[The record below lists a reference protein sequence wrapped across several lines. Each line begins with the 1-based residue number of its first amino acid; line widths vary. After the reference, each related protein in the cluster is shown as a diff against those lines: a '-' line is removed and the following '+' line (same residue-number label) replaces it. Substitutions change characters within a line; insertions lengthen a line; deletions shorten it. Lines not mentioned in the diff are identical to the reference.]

1 MAFPQ
6 SPPRRPGDQIH
17 GPQTESTKMRNG
29 QLIVDARDDPGPRP
43 AGDTADTTIDH
54 AHATADMAT
63 EHACR

>member
-1 MAFPQ
+1 MAA
-6 SPPRRPGDQIH
+6 
-17 GPQTESTKMRNG
+17 QTESTQMRNG